1 VRRQRALGPDF
12 RQTGQMSPLVLASS
26 SPRRRDF
33 FDQLGLQ
40 YTVRVPDVDESTRPA
55 EHPETYVDRIARRKV
70 EAVDAAPTEV
80 VVAADTSVALDT
92 AILGKPVDNA
102 AARRMLRS
110 LSGRTHRVHTAVA
123 VAINGKITS
132 ETVTTKV
139 TFAELSNDDI
149 DWYLSTGEHTDK
161 AGAYGIQGAGG
172 VFVESIDGSYS
183 NVAGLPLAQTTA
195 LLRKLG
201 VDLLAAPT
209 AGVTP

>member
-1 VRRQRALGPDF
+1 VRPERALAPDF
-12 RQTGQMSPLVLASS
+12 RQTGGMSPLVLASG

-33 FDQLGLQ
+33 FDQLGLE
-40 YTVRVPDVDESTRPA
+40 YTVRVPNVDESPRPA
-55 EHPETYVDRIARRKV
+55 EHPESYVDRIARRKAQ
-70 EAVDAAPTEV
+70 AVDATSSEV

-123 VAINGKITS
+123 VAMNGRITS

-149 DWYLSTGEHTDK
+149 DWYLSTGEHSDK

-195 LLRKLG
+195 LLRSLG
-201 VDLLAAPT
+201 VDLL
-209 AGVTP
+209 VTPVTRVGS